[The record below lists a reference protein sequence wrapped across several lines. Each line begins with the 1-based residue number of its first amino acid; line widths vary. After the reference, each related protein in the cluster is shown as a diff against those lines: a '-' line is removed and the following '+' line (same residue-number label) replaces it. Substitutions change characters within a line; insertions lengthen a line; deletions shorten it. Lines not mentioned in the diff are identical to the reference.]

1 MDLISTRAI
10 KHSDLG
16 YHGTLFGGQLLKWL
30 DGDAV
35 AYAMQLCDTPRM
47 VTVSIDKCI
56 FERPVKES
64 HLVKIYGQPIALG
77 TCSITLHVEARR
89 HNVYTGDQTVVLST
103 NIKFVRVDEDGNPI
117 PISERVKN
125 KIKLDKDEANKHA
138 KSESTQLQKTGAT
151 Q

>member
-16 YHGTLFGGQLLKWL
+16 YNGTLFGGQLLKWL

-64 HLVKIYGQPIALG
+64 HLVKIYGKPLNLG
-77 TCSITLHVEARR
+77 NCSITLHVEARR

-117 PISERVKN
+117 PISDRVKN
-125 KIKLDKDEANKHA
+125 KIKLDKDDATKNA
-138 KSESTQLQKTGAT
+138 KTELSQLQENTPRH
-151 Q
+151 